1 MRSHLHSFTRNNRQ
15 DGRPGRR
22 LQRLEDAHHL
32 DGEFLVVHKIERP
45 GRGYWIRAP
54 HEHEV
59 GHTPDPPAE
68 ARRRQAVRTVSGA
81 EGGNRTH
88 TPRREPDFESGT
100 LPVSARNAAA
110 TATGGRR

>member
-15 DGRPGRR
+15 NGRPGRR

-32 DGEFLVVHKIERP
+32 DGEFLVVHKVERP

-59 GHTPDPPAE
+59 GHTLDPPAE
-68 ARRRQAVRTVSGA
+68 GGRGQAMRTVSGA

-88 TPRREPDFESGT
+88 TPRGEPDFESAA
-100 LPVSARNAAA
+100 SASSA
-110 TATGGRR
+110 TSAYRIIL